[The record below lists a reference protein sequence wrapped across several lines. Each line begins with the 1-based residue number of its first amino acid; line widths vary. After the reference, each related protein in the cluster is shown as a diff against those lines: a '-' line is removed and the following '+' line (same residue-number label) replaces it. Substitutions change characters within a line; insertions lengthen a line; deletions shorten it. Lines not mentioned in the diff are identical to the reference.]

1 MVSEATKLSKE
12 TLAVLKNFSTLNS
25 NILVEEG
32 NVIETITPTK
42 NVMARAVVDEEFST
56 KFGIWDL
63 SKFLSVVSMFDSPE
77 FTFDDKYVL
86 IGDGKKSSVKYHYCE
101 PSLLTVPTKQVN
113 MPDTAL
119 TIDMT
124 NVMFNELT
132 KASSVLQVQDLR
144 ICPSDDGSE
153 ILGIVHDVNDPTSN
167 HYSISLGENTVDASY
182 QFDFKINLLR
192 LFPGNYT
199 VDFTET
205 VISKFT
211 HNDFDLTYWIALETS
226 SKFNG

>member
-1 MVSEATKLSKE
+1 MISEATKLSKE
-12 TLAVLKNFSTLNS
+12 TLAVLKNFSSLNC

-32 NVIETITPTK
+32 NVIQTITPTK
-42 NVMARAVVDEEFST
+42 NVMARAVIKEEFST

-63 SKFLSVVSMFDSPE
+63 SKFLSVVSIFENPE
-77 FTFDDKYVL
+77 FTFEDKYVV
-86 IGDGKKSSVKYHYCE
+86 IGDGKKSSVKYFYCE
-101 PSLLTVPTKQVN
+101 PSLLTVPTKNVK

-119 TIDMT
+119 SIDMT
-124 NVMFNELT
+124 HVMINELT
-132 KASSVLQVQDLR
+132 KAASVLQVQDLR
-144 ICPSDDGSE
+144 ICPSDDSTE

-167 HYSISLGENTVDASY
+167 HYSICLGENTVDASS

-192 LFPGNYT
+192 LLPGNYKA
-199 VDFTET
+199 DFTET

>member
-1 MVSEATKLSKE
+1 MISEATQLSKE
-12 TLAVLKNFSTLNS
+12 TLAVLKNFSSLNS

-32 NVIETITPTK
+32 NVIQTITPTK
-42 NVMARAVVDEEFST
+42 NVMARAVVEEEFST

-63 SKFLSVVSMFDSPE
+63 SKFLSVVSIFDVPE
-77 FTFDDKYVL
+77 FTFEDKYVV

-101 PSLLTVPTKQVN
+101 PSLLTVPTKQVK
-113 MPDTAL
+113 MPEIAL
-119 TIDMT
+119 TLDMS
-124 NVMFNELT
+124 NMVFNELT
-132 KASSVLQVQDLR
+132 KAASVLQVQDLR
-144 ICPSDDGSE
+144 ICPSEDSSE

-167 HYSISLGENTVDASY
+167 HYSISLGDNTVDASY

>member
-1 MVSEATKLSKE
+1 M
-12 TLAVLKNFSTLNS
+12 
-25 NILVEEG
+25 
-32 NVIETITPTK
+32 
-42 NVMARAVVDEEFST
+42 
-56 KFGIWDL
+56 
-63 SKFLSVVSMFDSPE
+63 PE
-77 FTFDDKYVL
+77 
-86 IGDGKKSSVKYHYCE
+86 I
-101 PSLLTVPTKQVN
+101 
-113 MPDTAL
+113 AL
-119 TIDMT
+119 TLDMS
-124 NVMFNELT
+124 NMVFNELT
-132 KASSVLQVQDLR
+132 KAASVLQVQDLR
-144 ICPSDDGSE
+144 ICPSEDSSE

-167 HYSISLGENTVDASY
+167 HYSISLGDNTVDASY

>member
-12 TLAVLKNFSTLNS
+12 TLAILKNFASLNS

-32 NVIETITPTK
+32 NVLQTITPTK
-42 NVMARAVVDEEFST
+42 NVMARAVVEESFST
-56 KFGIWDL
+56 QFGIWDL
-63 SKFLSVVSMFDSPE
+63 SKFLSVVSMFETPE
-77 FTFDDKYVL
+77 FTFEDKYVT
-86 IGDGKKSSVKYHYCE
+86 IGDGKNSSVKYHYSD

-119 TIDMT
+119 TIQLKH
-124 NVMFNELT
+124 NVFNELT
-132 KASSVLQVQDLR
+132 KAASVLQVSDLR
-144 ICPSDDGSE
+144 ICPSEDGSE
-153 ILGIVHDVNDPTSN
+153 ILGIVHDASDPTSN
-167 HYSISLGENTVDASY
+167 HYSVALGDNTVDEKY

-205 VISKFT
+205 VISQFT
-211 HNDFDLTYWIALETS
+211 HDDLDLTYWVALETS